1 MIQAAADHFFPADL
15 WGFISVE
22 CIGVIYLRYVN
33 MQSNGFIELFNY
45 LYLFGTSERLLMR
58 QLLIRNTETVLIHDA
73 TRFRRISKNDPEREI
88 HRF

>member
-1 MIQAAADHFFPADL
+1 M
-15 WGFISVE
+15 E

-58 QLLIRNTETVLIHDA
+58 QLLIRNTETVLICDA

>member
-1 MIQAAADHFFPADL
+1 M
-15 WGFISVE
+15 E
-22 CIGVIYLRYVN
+22 YIGVIYLRYVN

>member
-1 MIQAAADHFFPADL
+1 M
-15 WGFISVE
+15 E

-73 TRFRRISKNDPEREI
+73 TRLRRISKNDPEREI